1 MFSFWWPAKP
11 CWQEFVK
18 LGLSSQ
24 IVAPLIWELD
34 SLHPVRENTVILNM
48 LKERC
53 RAYFLCEVFYV
64 NAVGNYVAP
73 D

>member
-11 CWQEFVK
+11 CWQEFVR

-34 SLHPVRENTVILNM
+34 SLHPVSENTAILIP
-48 LKERC
+48 EH
-53 RAYFLCEVFYV
+53 AEGEVQSLFSV
-64 NAVGNYVAP
+64 
-73 D
+73 